1 MKSMEQES
9 KYTVQSYNVSKLILC
24 LLTIAAL
31 AVLINTNPVLS
42 RYLFGFPV
50 VLSGILGIAGSVILY
65 KGRNEPI
72 DERKIIAFIVN
83 AAMVLL
89 IIAIFISNT
98 LY

>member
-1 MKSMEQES
+1 MQQES
-9 KYTVQSYNVSKLILC
+9 KYTVKSYNLSKLILF

-31 AVLINTNPVLS
+31 AVMINTNPVIS
-42 RYLFGFPV
+42 RFLFGLPV
-50 VLSGILGIAGSVILY
+50 VLSGFLGIAGVIILY

-72 DERKIIAFIVN
+72 DEKKIIAFVVN
-83 AAMVLL
+83 SAMVLL

>member
-1 MKSMEQES
+1 MEQES
-9 KYTVQSYNVSKLILC
+9 KYTVKSYNVSKLILC

-31 AVLINTNPVLS
+31 AVMINTNPVVS

-50 VLSGILGIAGSVILY
+50 VLSGLLGIVGCVILY
-65 KGRNEPI
+65 KGKNEPV
-72 DERKIIAFIVN
+72 DEKKIIAFIVN
-83 AAMVLL
+83 SAMVLL